1 MDRKLI
7 IQLFLFSIIILI
19 SVSVFLFF
27 FNKKEKKKTIQLP
40 DNSEKLASID
50 KNQSNLISNIEYF
63 SKDST
68 GNEYAIKAA
77 LGEINPMNSDL
88 ILMSKVN
95 AIITLSN
102 SEIINI
108 KANTAIYNKFNFE
121 TNFSD
126 NVLLNYSSHEILSDN
141 LDLYLEKNIVSISN
155 NIIYNYPG
163 TILKTDKIEIDLT
176 TKNTKIFMLDS
187 SKKISIKSKKKNGN
201 N

>member
-27 FNKKEKKKTIQLP
+27 FNKKEEKKTIQLP

-121 TNFSD
+121 TNFYD